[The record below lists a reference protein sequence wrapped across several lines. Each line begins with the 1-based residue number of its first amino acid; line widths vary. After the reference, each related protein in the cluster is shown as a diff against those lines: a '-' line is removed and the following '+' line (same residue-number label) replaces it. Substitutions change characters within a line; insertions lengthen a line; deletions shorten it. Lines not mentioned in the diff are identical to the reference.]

1 MNRIRYGIIKS
12 LLALL
17 RDSVKAAYLGL
28 IQIHTRLFY
37 LERERS
43 ASISLSARLDV
54 IPRGP
59 DHLRHRLVLERRSLI
74 EKQCV
79 VNTWHG
85 DVILEEGAFIGIGSI
100 VIGPVT
106 IGKGSG
112 CSQHCFITGES
123 HRYQDVGVNFLSQG
137 FDVKPVTIGE
147 DVWIGSNCV
156 ILPGVT
162 LGKKSVIGAGSVVT
176 KDVPPFSVA
185 VGNPARIIKRYNS
198 ETGQWQRV

>member
-1 MNRIRYGIIKS
+1 MIQ
-12 LLALL
+12 
-17 RDSVKAAYLGL
+17 SVLGL
-28 IQIHTRLFY
+28 IRDTIKAIYLASIQVLTRLLY
-37 LERERS
+37 LDRQMPS
-43 ASISLSARLDV
+43 SISLSARLDV
-54 IPRGP
+54 IPRFPG
-59 DHLRHRLVLERRSLI
+59 HERHRLVLRKRSLI

-85 DVILEEGAFIGIGSI
+85 DVILEEGTFIGIGSI

-112 CSQHCFITGES
+112 CSQHCFIAGES
-123 HRYQDVGVNFLSQG
+123 HQYQDVGVNCLSQG

-156 ILPGVT
+156 VVPGVSI
-162 LGKKSVIGAGSVVT
+162 GKKSVIGAGSVVT

-185 VGNPARIIKRYNS
+185 VGNPARVIKRYNS